1 MADPVVVRDRLA
13 TFPGRL
19 ADGARAA
26 AATPPMPGEW
36 SPSEIV
42 RHLIAVE
49 EEVWHRRL
57 GQLATEDHPRWRWVE
72 PSQWLGQPGAGLDEL
87 LDTHRR
93 LRASTLSMLGAL
105 GPAGW
110 LRTGTHDT
118 FGPLD
123 VAGLMTVAADHDEE
137 HLATLEATR

>member
-1 MADPVVVRDRLA
+1 MADAVAVRARLA
-13 TFPGRL
+13 TFPARL
-19 ADGARAA
+19 AA
-26 AATPPMPGEW
+26 AAAAAPPRSTPGDW

-72 PSQWLGQPGAGLDEL
+72 PSQWLGVPGAGLDEI

-93 LRASTLSMLGAL
+93 VRASTLAMLDALGA
-105 GPAGW
+105 GGW
-110 LRTGTHDT
+110 SRTGTHDT
-118 FGPLD
+118 FGLLD
-123 VAGLMTVAADHDEE
+123 VAGLMTVAADHDDE
-137 HLATLEATR
+137 HLATLEALR